1 MPLTF
6 CQCSRKAAWSVQK
19 LDWSRC
25 CIERHGMVKKKV
37 KKKKNIITLQKTT
50 ACSIKKTCIEG
61 GQLIFPI
68 KNSFIPQRTKY
79 LIFPDKDIKALIHT
93 YMYQP
98 TYFPIYTK
106 YNFKFAIDMFPTAA
120 FSFSGE
126 GVRHLNLLWQNFL
139 RAYQENH
146 WLLFTFLIF
155 FLWML
160 LVL

>member
-1 MPLTF
+1 MFKKGCLVSAKIGLI
-6 CQCSRKAAWSVQK
+6 QMLHRKTWYG
-19 LDWSRC
+19 
-25 CIERHGMVKKKV
+25 EEKKSEE
-37 KKKKNIITLQKTT
+37 KKIYNNTSKTT

-126 GVRHLNLLWQNFL
+126 GVRHLNLL
-139 RAYQENH
+139 
-146 WLLFTFLIF
+146 
-155 FLWML
+155 
-160 LVL
+160 